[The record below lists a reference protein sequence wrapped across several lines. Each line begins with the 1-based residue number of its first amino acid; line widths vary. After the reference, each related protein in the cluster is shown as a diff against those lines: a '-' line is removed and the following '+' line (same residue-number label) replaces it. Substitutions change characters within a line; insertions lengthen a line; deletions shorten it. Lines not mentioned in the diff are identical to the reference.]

1 MVLHLK
7 ISQRLK
13 DSQTQ
18 DFNVTMYD
26 DDEDEDDDEDGAA
39 FKDIN
44 LDLVVS
50 YLVINPSYTNKLNIN
65 NMIWT
70 EWRPIVHCII
80 SLH

>member
-26 DDEDEDDDEDGAA
+26 DDEDDDDEDEDGAA
-39 FKDIN
+39 CKDIN

-50 YLVINPSYTNKLNIN
+50 YLVINPSYTN
-65 NMIWT
+65 
-70 EWRPIVHCII
+70 
-80 SLH
+80 